1 MFGII
6 FFYVEK
12 VYNYIYESVNTVLR
26 IQSNVEIVVH
36 TIRVVILLWWVT
48 IININ
53 VLEDIYFEQ
62 NKEFFFYT
70 LNWCSK
76 SWHRCFNTKKF

>member
-26 IQSNVEIVVH
+26 IQSNVQIVVH
-36 TIRVVILLWWVT
+36 TIRVVMVS
-48 IININ
+48 NN
-53 VLEDIYFEQ
+53 Y
-62 NKEFFFYT
+62 
-70 LNWCSK
+70 
-76 SWHRCFNTKKF
+76 